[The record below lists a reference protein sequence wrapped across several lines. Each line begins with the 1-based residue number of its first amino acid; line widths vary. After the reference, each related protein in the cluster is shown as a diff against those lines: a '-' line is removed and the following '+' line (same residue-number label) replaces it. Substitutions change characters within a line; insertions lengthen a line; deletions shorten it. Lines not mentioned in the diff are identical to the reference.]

1 MIQNSEYLIHELK
14 LLHFREICKVR
25 ALRAGQLKVES
36 CLSMLIQSDSC
47 CRDLCIFCSQDA
59 SKGPCLPRRFQLLL
73 ASAYEFLADSFF
85 AEAGSLM
92 AVDGFF
98 GLRFLQL
105 MVFLGQEV
113 NGDQT
118 LDISKHRSAQWGTQ
132 QGQQERL
139 ISAMIWNM

>member
-1 MIQNSEYLIHELK
+1 MRHIDDFMIQNSEYLIHELK
-14 LLHFREICKVR
+14 LLYFREICKVR

-36 CLSMLIQSDSC
+36 CLSMLIYVVV
-47 CRDLCIFCSQDA
+47 IYAFFQDA

-92 AVDGFF
+92 AVDGIF
-98 GLRFLQL
+98 QL
-105 MVFLGQEV
+105 MGSNLQEV